1 MYSFDVFNDSID
13 QFDAARLDRKLNC
26 GTGSKQCGN
35 ACIPKG
41 NKCRASWN
49 KPVKAAAVTAG
60 AAGLG
65 LVGTAF
71 LHKRQGMRHAARQAV
86 EPITQAGFAAGN
98 LARGNKTGAMKNMAN
113 VLRSSRGVGKDL
125 KFIARGYGRDLK
137 SALELGKNRYF
148 KARYHK
154 RAKGGR
160 VPGLNYD
167 GDSACS

>member
-1 MYSFDVFNDSID
+1 MYSSDVFNDSID

-49 KPVKAAAVTAG
+49 KPVKAAAFTAG

-71 LHKRQGMRHAARQAV
+71 LHKRQSMRNAARQV
-86 EPITQAGFAAGN
+86 IEPVTQAGFAAGN
-98 LARGNKTGAMKNMAN
+98 LARGNKAGAMKNMAN
-113 VLRSSRGVGKDL
+113 MISTSRGAGKNL
-125 KFIARGYGRDLK
+125 KFVAKGYGRDLK
-137 SALELGKNRYF
+137 YALELGKNRYF